1 MQLTL
6 TKQNR
11 RSRINETTTSLLHD
25 TGHRWEMDS
34 EVRRT
39 FHVGYT
45 QF

>member
-11 RSRINETTTSLLHD
+11 RSRINETTASLL
-25 TGHRWEMDS
+25 RYWEMDC

-39 FHVGYT
+39 FHGGYT